1 MAAQKRNSLGMGL
14 SAIFGEDVLNIA
26 KGTPDSQGSSDY
38 VTLKWSEIDPD
49 KSQPRKVFD
58 EEKLEELADSIRE
71 HGVFNP
77 LIVRRN
83 GERYTLIAGERRWR
97 AAKLAGLKELPAIIK
112 DYDETQTAIIAL
124 IDNMQ
129 REDLNDIEEAEGM
142 NRLIREFG
150 LTQDQVAQ
158 SVGKSRS
165 AVANTV
171 RLLTLPEEVKEHVID
186 GTLPA
191 GNARLLCGM
200 EDSEEQIAL
209 AEEMIRKRMTT
220 RMAEQFVSN
229 YKKRGKNPKKH
240 AELPSYIAD
249 IASQLEDKLQTKVTL
264 RHAPKHGTIE
274 ISYYGEDELDRIFD
288 LLMKK

>member
-1 MAAQKRNSLGMGL
+1 MAAQKRNALGSSGL
-14 SAIFGEDVLNIA
+14 NALFGEDVLNIN
-26 KGTPDSQGSSDY
+26 GTAADQRPSDY
-38 VTLKWSEIDPD
+38 VMLRWGDIDPD
-49 KSQPRKVFD
+49 KSQPRKWFD

-77 LIVRRN
+77 LIVRKN
-83 GERYTLIAGERRWR
+83 GDRYTIIAGERRWR
-97 AAKLAGLKELPAIIK
+97 AAKLAGLKELPAIIR
-112 DYDETQTAIIAL
+112 DYNETQTAIIAL
-124 IDNMQ
+124 IDNIQ

-142 NRLIREFG
+142 HRLIREFG

-171 RLLTLPEEVKEHVID
+171 RLLTLPEEVKAHIVN

-200 EDSEEQIAL
+200 EDSKEQIAL
-209 AEEMIRKRMTT
+209 AEEMIRKGMTT
-220 RMAEQFVSN
+220 RMAEQFIAN
-229 YKKRGKNPKKH
+229 YKKRGNTDKKKP
-240 AELPSYIAD
+240 APPAYIAD
-249 IASQLEDKLQTKVTL
+249 ITNQLEDRLQTKVSL
-264 RHAPKHGTIE
+264 RHTAKHGVIE
-274 ISYYGEDELDRIFD
+274 INYFGEDELDRLFE

>member
-1 MAAQKRNSLGMGL
+1 MALLKFKSPQQQSNANAIQIPISL
-14 SAIFGEDVLNIA
+14 IR
-26 KGTPDSQGSSDY
+26 PD
-38 VTLKWSEIDPD
+38 EN
-49 KSQPRKVFD
+49 QPRKHFD
-58 EEKLEELADSIRE
+58 PQKLAELSQSIKNY
-71 HGVFNP
+71 GVIQPICVRKDENGFYI
-77 LIVRRN
+77 IV
-83 GERYTLIAGERRWR
+83 AGERRWR

-209 AEEMIRKRMTT
+209 AEEMIRKRMKT
-220 RMAEQFVSN
+220 RMAEQFDSN
-229 YKKRGKNPKKH
+229 YNKRGKNPKKH